1 MRQLPSVSYSLIG
14 KYRAELMGI
23 AILNVLVLHSLSWTG
38 FNSPGWGAILLT
50 TFGRLVFTEG
60 FLFLSGFGLYYS
72 LHKSY
77 DLRLFFTKRIQR
89 LLIPYWLMSLPFFV
103 IWLVGGRF
111 GISGLLMRL
120 STLEFWFHGNYVGMW
135 YISLSVL
142 LYAFM
147 PLMFRGIR
155 WWGGLVL
162 IAISAITVLY
172 LLVPEYYN
180 MTSIGIANVPFFI
193 FGAWSGKQSI
203 EGRGINV
210 LWLAGLL
217 VLLAILYICS
227 VSVCIWLP
235 VREWVFR
242 LVGMIVCCLLMKW
255 TEKRYWL
262 HHILRW
268 IGSYTLELYIFHL
281 MIYASLS
288 AEFHNG
294 YVRTALSIV
303 GAFLL
308 CVPAQ
313 IICKK
318 VAGGICQSK

>member
-1 MRQLPSVSYSLIG
+1 
-14 KYRAELMGI
+14 MGI

-155 WWGGLVL
+155 WWGGAGSDSYFCHYCFVSLSTRVL
-162 IAISAITVLY
+162 QYDQYRNCQGPLFY
-172 LLVPEYYN
+172 L
-180 MTSIGIANVPFFI
+180 
-193 FGAWSGKQSI
+193 W
-203 EGRGINV
+203 
-210 LWLAGLL
+210 
-217 VLLAILYICS
+217 
-227 VSVCIWLP
+227 
-235 VREWVFR
+235 R
-242 LVGMIVCCLLMKW
+242 LV
-255 TEKRYWL
+255 R
-262 HHILRW
+262 
-268 IGSYTLELYIFHL
+268 
-281 MIYASLS
+281 
-288 AEFHNG
+288 
-294 YVRTALSIV
+294 
-303 GAFLL
+303 
-308 CVPAQ
+308 
-313 IICKK
+313 
-318 VAGGICQSK
+318 